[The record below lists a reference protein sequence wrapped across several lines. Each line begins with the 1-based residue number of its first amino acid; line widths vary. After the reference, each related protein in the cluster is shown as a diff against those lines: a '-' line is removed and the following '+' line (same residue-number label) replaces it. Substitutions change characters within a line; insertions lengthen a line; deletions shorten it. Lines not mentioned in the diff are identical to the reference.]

1 MVLTMYGEGSLPA
14 APAAG
19 GDTARSRVTRDQGI
33 LGRDSSD
40 MGVNKSL
47 ILAIAPKVTRD

>member
-14 APAAG
+14 APAPG